1 MSRSYSSVV
10 PSGTETKGVGRHMKR
25 LLTAVFLC
33 ALVLFQIESAFS
45 EELAKGIAQVFAPIK
60 GKVGAGIICDNQ
72 GHMFVCKNGELL
84 VVTPKGEVSQ
94 FANLA
99 DLAKGKDYYFPS
111 PLIWGMAFDRD
122 GFIIAAAQDR
132 ILRIAPDGSV
142 ATLIR
147 EDFDGFIGASGIA
160 IDKDNNLYVTSG
172 SKVLKYTPKLE
183 KSVFIDTS
191 SSKVS
196 LTWEGMTFDLNLKTL
211 SFLNFDPKYENL
223 YVSDFDS
230 ETLLKYP
237 ILNDGRPG
245 TPIIVF
251 DAYTDDL
258 SQAPLNV
265 LFGESGSVYASNDI
279 SSQILKVDA
288 SGRKDLIRIPG
299 KMRNHIIAFGGKG
312 FDEES
317 IYFTTYSGDSVYR
330 LYIGEKAA
338 LPTK

>member
-1 MSRSYSSVV
+1 VH
-10 PSGTETKGVGRHMKR
+10 SGTEKKGVGGHMKR
-25 LLTAVFLC
+25 LIMSMFLC

-45 EELAKGIAQVFAPIK
+45 EEPAVGIAQVFAFIN

-94 FANLA
+94 FTNLS
-99 DLAKGKDYYFPS
+99 DLPKGKDYYFPS
-111 PLIWGMAFDRD
+111 PLIWSMAFDRD
-122 GFIIAAAQDR
+122 GSIVAAAQDR

-142 ATLIR
+142 ATPIR

-160 IDKDNNLYVTSG
+160 VDKDSNLYVTSG

-183 KSVFIDTS
+183 KSVFIDAS

-211 SFLNFDPKYENL
+211 SFLSFDPKYENL

-288 SGRKDLIRIPG
+288 NGRKALIRIPG
-299 KMRNHIIAFGGKG
+299 KMKNHIIAFGGKG

-317 IYFTTYSGDSVYR
+317 IYFTTLGGDFVYR
-330 LYIGEKAA
+330 FYIGERSA
-338 LPTK
+338 LPSK